1 MLSNIYICI
10 KESNASSIL
19 LYIKLPQLKE
29 CVKYFKDNKC
39 MNLSVCDKILLKNTM
54 KYGIWLVEKEFD
66 SSPLHD
72 NNIKT
77 KIKIYN
83 SRINANFH
91 DK

>member
-1 MLSNIYICI
+1 
-10 KESNASSIL
+10 
-19 LYIKLPQLKE
+19 
-29 CVKYFKDNKC
+29 

-72 NNIKT
+72 NNIK
-77 KIKIYN
+77 IYN